1 MEMLRFGNVSFEV
14 DRALLRDSNGAEVA
28 LRPKSLAHLDGGS
41 HRKLTKAKMVCVLE
55 ASIAAA
61 GFEYR
66 EVLSADDCPPGF
78 SIIIASDAMLLN
90 EIMPPRLRQKLLTPF
105 ITKLADTA
113 ADEAWEF
120 IRAEYIVEETCRRIM
135 SLYFDQVLERPDLAQ
150 ACRKTE
156 TLEEV
161 KKVCWSVVETVDGNW
176 PGTASSHAAIACNYA
191 RDGIAGQAITEV
203 ADALY
208 LACGRSRKRQE
219 KYFPIAAQILDEAIM
234 LGARA

>member
-1 MEMLRFGNVSFEV
+1 MQRLQFY
-14 DRALLRDSNGAEVA
+14 
-28 LRPKSLAHLDGGS
+28 LDGGS
-41 HRKLTKAKMVCVLE
+41 HRKLRKAKRVCVLE
-55 ASIAAA
+55 ASIVAA

-78 SIIIASDAMLLN
+78 STIFASDAMLLN

-105 ITKLADTA
+105 ITKLAGTA
-113 ADEAWEF
+113 ADETWEF

-135 SLYFDQVLERPDLAQ
+135 SLYFDQVLKRPDLAQ
-150 ACRKTE
+150 ACAETE

-161 KKVCWSVVETVDGNW
+161 RKVCWLATEKVEGNW

-203 ADALY
+203 TDALY

-219 KYFPIAAQILDEAIM
+219 NYFRIAAQILDEAIM
-234 LGARA
+234 LGDHRANAAAR